1 MDLLIPLLGIA
12 HAAIIVAASLRL
24 LLREDIT
31 ASARLAWVIVLASL
45 PVLGLIA
52 YIAIGE
58 IRLPARMKQRR
69 DAAYAALRA
78 ARPDVF
84 EDEDG
89 FAEIPRAMQKPFR
102 FAASVSGFQP
112 MDGNTARFMPREAE
126 AHAALIADIDAA
138 RESISLMFYIWLD
151 DGAGSEIAEALIRAR
166 KRGVT
171 VRAAAD
177 NLGSR
182 KFVKSALWKRMQEAG
197 VHLQIAMPFE
207 SIFGIS
213 LITRFDLRNHR
224 KLVVIDGEVAH
235 IGSRNGADPEFA
247 PKRAF
252 GPWIDVMLSLE
263 GPVVN
268 QVQALF
274 FVDWSLQEP
283 LAPADLPFR
292 GTARSGGFAAQY
304 HGTGPLERPLSS
316 SQIFCSL
323 FELAQ
328 KELVIT
334 TPYFVPD
341 NAVANALQSAAWRGV
356 DVTLNLPEVSD
367 SWVVKCA
374 SRGHYQALLE
384 AGVRIMEH
392 RPGLLHAK
400 LATID
405 REVALIGSSNLD
417 QRSFDLNFESDL
429 MVYSSDFATE
439 IHGQQQE
446 YISQSRRVTLDEISG
461 RSKVHKLRDNL
472 VATLGPIL

>member
-1 MDLLIPLLGIA
+1 MDWLIALLGAA
-12 HAAIIVAASLRL
+12 HFAIIVATSLRL
-24 LLREDIT
+24 LLREDIS
-31 ASARLAWVIVLASL
+31 ASTRLAWVIVLVVL

-58 IRLPARMKQRR
+58 IRLPSRMKSRR

-78 ARPDVF
+78 ERPDIF
-84 EDEDG
+84 EEEDG
-89 FAEIPRAMQKPFR
+89 FAEIPNALQKPFR
-102 FAASVSGFQP
+102 LAASIRGFHP
-112 MDGNTARFMPREAE
+112 LKGNAARFIPGDTEAQKT
-126 AHAALIADIDAA
+126 LIADIDAA
-138 RESISLMFYIWLD
+138 RESINLLFYIWLD
-151 DGAGSEIAEALIRAR
+151 DRFGSQIAQALIRATE
-166 KRGVT
+166 RGVT
-171 VRAAAD
+171 IRAAAD
-177 NLGSR
+177 NLGAR

-224 KLVVIDGEVAH
+224 KIVVIDGEIAH

-252 GPWIDVMLSLE
+252 GPWIDVMLRLE

-292 GTARSGGFAAQY
+292 GKARSGGFTAQY

-374 SRGHYQALLE
+374 SRGHYQTLLE

-392 RPGLLHAK
+392 KPGLLHAK

-405 REVALIGSSNLD
+405 GEMALIGSSNLD

-429 MVYSSDFATE
+429 MACSVELTQE
-439 IHGQQQE
+439 IRDQQLK
-446 YISQSRRVTLDEISG
+446 YISESRAVTLAEITG
-461 RSKVHKLRDNL
+461 RSRLYRLRDNL